1 MKKCVLLSTLP
12 LPYNDIGSWTILYD
26 FLLNSKN
33 EVDIIIC
40 PPLNKSIPEYKNS
53 SYYYSKIRH
62 LNRISKYFR
71 RYKYLDYLVTIK
83 KIIKQDGP
91 IVVKVIDNTRLLE
104 ELHKYMI
111 KGGIRDKCRIVYSMH
126 GFSYFFSSQKGE
138 EFYEMID
145 HVIFLTH
152 SSYEFEV
159 NRYSFITP
167 KVSVL
172 HDGVDSSK
180 FYKLSAREKEEAKQ
194 NFGYENKK
202 VFIWVSQERP
212 KKGLHIL
219 LEAWNNSV
227 AKKRDDVVLIVI
239 GTSKIS
245 TEGNIQYLGKIPNA
259 QLPVWY
265 NISDYYFFTSLVH
278 EGFGLS
284 LIEAVKCGCTAMASD
299 ILPMREVLDNGRLGF
314 LVSSPH
320 NPESWTCIINQ
331 ILSGSF
337 QSIDLSREEL
347 DSLYDIKSWCRSM
360 NTIIQNEKKSF
371 SVLNNS
377 IFPE

>member
-1 MKKCVLLSTLP
+1 M
-12 LPYNDIGSWTILYD
+12 YD
-26 FLLNSKN
+26 FWLNTGGQIDYI
-33 EVDIIIC
+33 VC
-40 PPLNKSIPEYKNS
+40 PELDHGQKKYDETNYRFVKILNYNRIVRHFIKP
-53 SYYYSKIRH
+53 YSKFLH
-62 LNRISKYFR
+62 
-71 RYKYLDYLVTIK
+71 VIK
-83 KIIKQDGP
+83 KIVESEGHVIIK
-91 IVVKVIDNTRLLE
+91 IIDNIKLLE
-104 ELHKYMI
+104 EAHKFLL
-111 KGGIRDKCRIVYSMH
+111 KNNLRAECRIIYCMH
-126 GFSYFFSSQKGE
+126 GFSYFFSSQKGA

-180 FYKLSAREKEEAKQ
+180 FFKLSVREKEEAKQ
-194 NFGYENKK
+194 NLGYENKK

-219 LEAWNNSV
+219 LEAWNNSD
-227 AKKRDDVVLIVI
+227 AKDRDDVVLIII

-265 NISDYYFFTSLVH
+265 NISDYYLFTSLVH

-284 LIEAVKCGCTAMASD
+284 LIEAVKCGCTALASD
-299 ILPMREVLDNGRLGF
+299 IIPMREVLDNGRLGF

-320 NPESWTCIINQ
+320 SPESWTSVINQ

-337 QSIDLSREEL
+337 RAIDLNREEL
-347 DSLYDIKSWCRSM
+347 DSMYDIKNWCRSM
-360 NTIIQNEKKSF
+360 NTIIENEKRSF
-371 SVLNNS
+371 SDLNNLT
-377 IFPE
+377 FPG